1 MNAESFETKEEIYVF
16 RDNLNTGY
24 VGKPSQF
31 KTKYGSS
38 DVKELKQIIKQKDDL
53 ERVPSLINFE
63 LKPKTIKRVISRKT
77 PMPVDFNWTHQWNAE
92 GKLSKTSCCCG
103 ATESNPCACMKAA
116 TPMSCSAIEPKC
128 ACYKDLEK
136 NAESEDYGVEPRW
149 M

>member
-1 MNAESFETKEEIYVF
+1 MMKKAPDQVLHFYLNEIENFSAEVKEETLEELYE
-16 RDNLNTGY
+16 DYLEELDTYGHDGY
-24 VGKPSQF
+24 VMSKSE
-31 KTKYGSS
+31 YGRY
-38 DVKELKQIIKQKDDL
+38 L
-53 ERVPSLINFE
+53 ETF
-63 LKPKTIKRVISRKT
+63 
-77 PMPVDFNWTHQWNAE
+77 DAE
-92 GKLSKTSCCCG
+92 EKLSKTSCCCG